1 VFKKAAIVLAVS
13 AAGLLAV
20 SPLAFAGDYSG
31 DGGHGHHGHHGHDH
45 DGDHDDHDGDHGD
58 HDGDHDGHG
67 HGHGRGHDEDS
78 DYDGGSRTHVQ
89 SGLVNLQDVGVQ
101 VPVQA
106 CNNSILTGVLGI
118 LSLGQHSSDSHDG
131 KCSQRNSD
139 N

>member
-1 VFKKAAIVLAVS
+1 MFKKAAIVLAVS

-31 DGGHGHHGHHGHDH
+31 DGGHGHHSHKGHDGGH
-45 DGDHDDHDGDHGD
+45 DGDNDDNDGDHGD
-58 HDGDHDGHG
+58 HDG
-67 HGHGRGHDEDS
+67 HGRGHNDDS
-78 DYDGGSRTHVQ
+78 DYDGGRSTHLQ

-118 LSLGQHSSDSHDG
+118 LSFGQHSSDSHDG
-131 KCSQRNSD
+131 KCGQSNSKD
-139 N
+139 

>member
-31 DGGHGHHGHHGHDH
+31 DGGHGHHSHKGHDGGDH
-45 DGDHDDHDGDHGD
+45 DGNDDDDNDGDHGD
-58 HDGDHDGHG
+58 H
-67 HGHGRGHDEDS
+67 GRGHNDDS
-78 DYDGGSRTHVQ
+78 DYDGGRSTHLQ

-118 LSLGQHSSDSHDG
+118 LSFGQHSSDSHDG
-131 KCSQRNSD
+131 KCGQSNSKD
-139 N
+139 

>member
-31 DGGHGHHGHHGHDH
+31 DGGHGHHSHKGHDGGH
-45 DGDHDDHDGDHGD
+45 DGDNDDNDGDHGD
-58 HDGDHDGHG
+58 HDG
-67 HGHGRGHDEDS
+67 HGRGHNDDS
-78 DYDGGSRTHVQ
+78 DYDGGRSTHLQ

-118 LSLGQHSSDSHDG
+118 LSFGQHSSDSHDG
-131 KCSQRNSD
+131 KCGQSNSKD
-139 N
+139 

>member
-31 DGGHGHHGHHGHDH
+31 DGGHGHHSHKGHDGGDH
-45 DGDHDDHDGDHGD
+45 DGDDDDDNDGDHGD
-58 HDGDHDGHG
+58 HDG
-67 HGHGRGHDEDS
+67 HGRGHDDDS
-78 DYDGGSRTHVQ
+78 DYDGGRSTHVQ

-106 CNNSILTGVLGI
+106 CNNSILSGALGI
-118 LSLGQHSSDSHDG
+118 LSFGQHSSDSHDG
-131 KCSQRNSD
+131 KCGQSNSND
-139 N
+139 